1 VLPTLEETFV
11 NDLQLHDAQL
21 AAAGQDVPAGQP
33 VTMLNLLR
41 YRPQAAYAQGSDLP
55 AVSGR
60 EAYFTRY
67 LPAFEVVARPHGAA
81 RPVWLGHVAA
91 HLVGPDGAA
100 WDDVAL
106 VEYPS
111 FEVFRSIVTSDAY
124 ATDAAPHREA
134 ALQDWL
140 FLAALPLQL

>member
-1 VLPTLEETFV
+1 MTSETRR
-11 NDLQLHDAQL
+11 NDIELHPAQL
-21 AAAGQDVPAGQP
+21 AAVARDVPAGRP

-41 YRPQAAYAQGSDLP
+41 YRPRAEYADGTDLP

-67 LPAFEVVARPHGAA
+67 LPAFAVVARPHGASS
-81 RPVWLGHVAA
+81 PVWLGHVTA
-91 HLVGPDGAA
+91 HLVAPDGTA

-106 VEYPS
+106 IEYPT

-124 ATDAAPHREA
+124 AADARPHREA

-140 FLAALPLQL
+140 FLSAVPLQL

>member
-1 VLPTLEETFV
+1 MNAIELDT
-11 NDLQLHDAQL
+11 AQL
-21 AAAGQDVPAGQP
+21 VAAARDVPPGEP

-41 YRPQAAYAQGSDLP
+41 YRPQAAYAQGTDLP

-67 LPAFEVVARPHGAA
+67 LPAFEVVAGPHGAA

-91 HLVGPDGAA
+91 HLVAPDGAA

-106 VEYPS
+106 VEDPS
-111 FEVFRSIVTSDAY
+111 FEVFRSIVSSDAY
-124 ATDAAPHREA
+124 ATDVHPLREA
-134 ALQDWL
+134 DRQDWL